1 MDLTHLSSSTIPDEE
16 RSVNQNGIWL
26 YEHLEPFLRR
36 MDRKA
41 AFDALRES
49 VERGHLTQEQ
59 LEALL
64 EEWAAHE
71 VERIRRLAL

>member
-1 MDLTHLSSSTIPDEE
+1 MTA
-16 RSVNQNGIWL
+16 NGTWL
-26 YEHLEPFLRR
+26 YEHLEPFLWR

-41 AFDALRES
+41 AFEALRES
-49 VERGHLTQEQ
+49 ADHGHLTDEQ

-64 EEWAAHE
+64 EEWARHE